1 MDTQY
6 FFYAIE
12 VEKAG
17 SITQAANNLFMSQP
31 TLSKAIRDMEA
42 SVGFPVFKRTSKGVV
57 PTTRGQEF
65 LAYAKKIAAQLQKM
79 DAALHARDTAHQL
92 FSLALSRVDYMAQAT
107 AEFLCSFDN
116 QRDMEIDILETSS
129 MRVMD
134 AVAHGHYVLGVI
146 RYHVEDEDYFLRS
159 LSEAGLQ
166 YEQLW
171 QSGYLAVMRQDHP
184 LAQQEPLTAEDL
196 APYIEVAFGD
206 EEVPYIRVSETEA
219 LSEAPQSSKR
229 IFVYDRGSRMDLLR
243 ANPFAYA
250 WASALPDDVLLLNGL
265 VQRKCR
271 KNGQFKD
278 LIVSKQGYRFS
289 RLDRAFIDKLCLERN
304 KVAFRN

>member
-1 MDTQY
+1 MDTKY

-31 TLSKAIRDMEA
+31 TLSKAVRDMEA

-57 PTTRGQEF
+57 PTPRGQEF
-65 LAYAKKIAAQLQKM
+65 LAYAKKIASQLQKM

-92 FSLALSRVDYMAQAT
+92 FSLALPRVDYMAQAT

-116 QRDMEIDILETSS
+116 ERDMEIDILETSS

-184 LAQQEPLTAEDL
+184 LAAQPVVRAEDL

-219 LSEAPQSSKR
+219 PQISKR

-243 ANPFAYA
+243 ANPFAYG
-250 WASALPDDVLLLNGL
+250 WASALPEEVLRRGGL
-265 VQRKCR
+265 VQKKCQKSR
-271 KNGQFKD
+271 QFKD

-289 RLDRAFIDKLCLERN
+289 KLDRAFIDRLCLERN
-304 KVAFRN
+304 QVAFRD

>member
-1 MDTQY
+1 MNTQY
-6 FFYAIE
+6 FSYAIE
-12 VEKAG
+12 VERAG
-17 SITQAANNLFMSQP
+17 SITQAASNLFMSQP

-57 PTTRGQEF
+57 PTQRGLEF
-65 LAYAKKIAAQLQKM
+65 LAYAKKIDAQLQKM

-92 FSLALSRVDYMAQAT
+92 FSLAISRVGYMAQAT

-116 QRDMEIDILETSS
+116 QRDMEIDILETSA
-129 MRVMD
+129 MRVID

-171 QSGYLAVMRQDHP
+171 QSSYVAVISQSHP
-184 LAQQEPLTAEDL
+184 LAEREPLSPQDL
-196 APYIEVAFGD
+196 VPYIEIAYGD
-206 EEVPYIRVSETEA
+206 EEVPYIRVSEAET
-219 LSEAPQSSKR
+219 LSELPQSSKR
-229 IFVYDRGSRMDLLR
+229 IFVYDRGSRTDLLR
-243 ANPFAYA
+243 ANSFAYA
-250 WASALPDDVLLLNGL
+250 WASPLPEEVLRRNGL

-271 KNGQFKD
+271 KSGQFKD
-278 LIVSKQGYRFS
+278 LIISKQGYRFS
-289 RLDRAFIDKLCLERN
+289 RLDRAFIDRLCLARN
-304 KVAFRN
+304 QVAFRD